1 MRHATGLAHTATR
14 ATTICAAFL
23 GLASASSAASAAQI
37 TFNDVVT
44 GATSYAFDGDG
55 DGIKDVTFSTTDPG
69 GFRTIGPGLNQSY
82 ILEPGLEGTSLL
94 PVDLRVDF
102 AKGPTGT
109 LTFAFALNSSVAA
122 PAYAAT
128 FQVFDASGTLLGE
141 NTVAGAYT
149 ATSSGSSSFPE
160 GVLSVS
166 FAGTA
171 SYGLFNFTSQSGRY
185 IIDNFTGNFG
195 SAPDVPEPSNLALAA
210 AGLMAFM
217 LARARGR
224 WRQPLDRHA

>member
-1 MRHATGLAHTATR
+1 MRHAIGLARTATR
-14 ATTICAAFL
+14 ATAICAIFL

-128 FQVFDASGTLLGE
+128 FQVFDASQRQAIDRIMLTCSGGPFRERTLDHQPFKGT
-141 NTVAGAYT
+141 VQR
-149 ATSSGSSSFPE
+149 
-160 GVLSVS
+160 V
-166 FAGTA
+166 
-171 SYGLFNFTSQSGRY
+171 
-185 IIDNFTGNFG
+185 IH
-195 SAPDVPEPSNLALAA
+195 LAWL
-210 AGLMAFM
+210 
-217 LARARGR
+217 
-224 WRQPLDRHA
+224 